1 MWIYIWMD
9 EKFQFSQVSLVC
21 MIFTQTLFPADY
33 LYGFT
38 IAGCWMDLIIRYI
51 EMGTFQLGVP
61 RLMSGELAH
70 ELLERNESP
79 TFIHKAIYYAR
90 RRARTAISTDSS
102 EDKADDSKEIEE
114 IQDDHKNGNIPNGHE
129 KL

>member
-1 MWIYIWMD
+1 
-9 EKFQFSQVSLVC
+9 
-21 MIFTQTLFPADY
+21 MIFTQTMFPADY

-38 IAGCWMDLIIRYI
+38 IAGCWSDLIIRYI

-61 RLMSGELAH
+61 RLMSGELAK

-90 RRARTAISTDSS
+90 RRARTAVSTDSS
-102 EDKADDSKEIEE
+102 EIKDETPGIEVTPHE
-114 IQDDHKNGNIPNGHE
+114 NGNGTIQNGTVTE
-129 KL
+129 KM